1 MTEVR
6 RAVTEKGSPVTDDQH
21 ATRPYFRAPSIDPAG
36 HRIAFVYAGDIW
48 LVDAGGG
55 NAERL
60 TAHPANH
67 MLPRWSPDGSA
78 IAYTSSRTGQGD
90 VYVLPLDGGEVRRL
104 TYHEAQNAVECW
116 SPDGAAIYFTSPR
129 ERQGT
134 AVYRIAASG
143 GTPVCWI
150 AQPYERLGTVA
161 VSPCGRWLAFSLM
174 RDHWWRRGP
183 NPYGGAELW
192 VASNAPDAS
201 DFYRVS
207 DAPGLNYCP
216 MWSPDSQAIVFVSDR
231 DGCENLWVAPREGGT
246 AERITAFKDGR
257 LLWPSISA
265 NGRTIAFERDFGI
278 WTLDLASGATA
289 RVPIQVRQDTKMTP
303 VRVQTYTRDVGELA
317 LSPDGKKVAFTVR
330 GKIFADFADKE
341 TERDQ
346 RQGPAYPI
354 SQTTFR
360 DSDIAWSPDS
370 RCLAYVSD
378 RHGDEEV
385 YHYDF
390 LTRRESRL
398 THGSKRK
405 SFPCFSPDGRWI
417 AYARGDDEI
426 RLINVASGEDR
437 PFVRAHFVF
446 GASFAWSPDSRWLAF
461 CAQDERFFSNLYVQ
475 HIEEHQAH
483 QISFLSNLQ
492 AAGPLWSPDGRFIIF
507 TTGQYRAESQIARI
521 DLQPQLP
528 VFREAEFERLFESHK
543 GDHRGEQTSGRPPT
557 PGLAQP
563 HHADTDREP
572 QPVIVPVIEP
582 DDAPDH
588 TLAQQNA
595 PSKPSRPASSREVAI
610 VFSGIERRL
619 RLLTPPQMDAIALCI
634 SPDGRDL
641 VCSATVAGRQN
652 LWTLPLDEPRA
663 DQGPRQLTSTPGAKS
678 HAWFTP
684 DGKHLYFLDGGTIAI
699 RKFPKGEQT
708 TLAVSA
714 EVIVDFA
721 HEKRQIFEECWRLLR
736 DCFYDERFRGIDWE
750 AMHEQ
755 YAPLIQ
761 GAQTPSEVSL
771 LINLMV
777 GELRSSHVGLLRGD
791 GNGGQDGY
799 LGIALDP
806 VAYLRSG
813 QFRIARVIPDSP
825 AAVARNGALQPGET
839 LLAVN
844 GVALTP
850 DTSLDALLQRTAG
863 RRVILRVAAPSGEQR
878 DVEVRPV
885 PAEQYDWLRYRAW
898 VLENE
903 QIVHRAS
910 DGRIGY
916 VHIRKMSY
924 DAYQQFLTDLDVE
937 MHNKDG
943 LVVDIRFNSGGHTA
957 TFILDVLMRRSILLS
972 AFRNRSVADSS
983 HIFGNRVLNK
993 PTVLVTNES
1002 SSSNAETFSES
1013 YRRQGLGVV
1022 VGKPTAGAVIGTFT
1036 RRLID
1041 GSSLRL
1047 PQLRVTTP
1055 EGEDLEGRGRPVDL
1069 DVPLRLGEW
1078 RDGRDAQLEAAVRTL
1093 LVDLD
1098 REERHIG

>member
-1 MTEVR
+1 M
-6 RAVTEKGSPVTDDQH
+6 TDDLH
-21 ATRPYFRAPSIDPAG
+21 RARPYFRAPSIDPAG
-36 HRIAFVYAGDIW
+36 KHIAFVYAGDIW
-48 LVDAGGG
+48 LVDVRGGH
-55 NAERL
+55 AERL
-60 TAHPANH
+60 TAHPATH

-78 IAYTSSRTGQGD
+78 IASTSSRTGQGD
-90 VYVLPLDGGEVRRL
+90 VYVLPLSGGEVRRL
-104 TYHEAQNAVECW
+104 TYHEVQSAVECW
-116 SPDGAAIYFTSPR
+116 SPDGTAIYFTSQR
-129 ERQGT
+129 ERQG
-134 AVYRIAASG
+134 AAIYRIAASG
-143 GTPVCWI
+143 GTPVLWI
-150 AQPYERLGTVA
+150 AQPYERLSTVA

-174 RDHWWRRGP
+174 RNHWWRRGP

-192 VASNAPDAS
+192 LVSNAPDAD
-201 DFYRVS
+201 DFSQLS
-207 DAPGLNYCP
+207 DAPGMNYCP
-216 MWSPDSQAIVFVSDR
+216 MWSPDSQAIFFVSDR
-231 DGCENLWVAPREGGT
+231 DGCENLWVVPRGGGA
-246 AERITAFKDGR
+246 AERITAFEDGR

-265 NGRTIAFERDFGI
+265 DGRVIAFERNFGI
-278 WTLDLASGATA
+278 WTLDLASGATTD
-289 RVPIQVRQDTKMTP
+289 VPIQVRQDTKVTP
-303 VRVQTYTRDVGELA
+303 VRVQTSTCDVGELA

-346 RQGPAYPI
+346 RQGPAYRI
-354 SQTTFR
+354 SQTAFR

-370 RCLAYVSD
+370 RCLVYVSD

-390 LTRRESRL
+390 PTRSETRLTRS
-398 THGSKRK
+398 SKRK
-405 SFPCFSPDGRWI
+405 SAPYFSPDGRWI
-417 AYARGDDEI
+417 AYASGDDEI
-426 RLINVASGEDR
+426 RLIDVASGDDR

-475 HIEEHQAH
+475 HIEEKQAH

-492 AAGPLWSPDGRFIIF
+492 AAEPLWSPDGRFIIF

-528 VFREAEFERLFESHK
+528 VFREAEFERLFEMHK
-543 GDHRGEQTSGRPPT
+543 NDSRDEPTSRRPTAPRPT
-557 PGLAQP
+557 NP

-572 QPVIVPVIEP
+572 QPMVIPVIEP
-582 DDAPDH
+582 DDASDH
-588 TLAQQNA
+588 APVQPTA
-595 PSKPSRPASSREVAI
+595 PSKPSRRTSSPEVTI

-641 VCSATVAGRQN
+641 VCSATIAGRQN
-652 LWTLPLDEPRA
+652 LWTLPLDEPCA

-684 DGKHLYFLDGGTIAI
+684 DGKQIYFLDGGAIAV

-708 TLAVSA
+708 TLAISA

-721 HEKRQIFEECWRLLR
+721 QEKRQIFEECWRLLR

-750 AMHEQ
+750 ATHTR

-761 GAQTPSEVSL
+761 GAQTPSEVYL

-777 GELRSSHVGLLRGD
+777 GELRSSHVGLFRSD
-791 GNGGQDGY
+791 TNGGQDGY
-799 LGIALDP
+799 LGISLDP
-806 VAYLRSG
+806 AAYLRTG
-813 QFRIARVIPDSP
+813 QFRVARVIPDGP
-825 AAVARNGALQPGET
+825 AAVAHNGAIQPGDVV
-839 LLAVN
+839 LAVN
-844 GVALTP
+844 GVSLTP

-863 RRVILRVAAPSGEQR
+863 RRVILQVASPAGEQR

-885 PAEQYDWLRYRAW
+885 SAEQYDWLRYRAW

-937 MHNKDG
+937 MHHKEG

-957 TFILDVLMRRSILLS
+957 TFMLDVLMRRSVLFS
-972 AFRNRSVADSS
+972 AFRNRSIADSS

-993 PTVLVTNES
+993 PTVLVTNEA

-1013 YRRQGLGVV
+1013 YRRQGLGKV
-1022 VGKPTAGAVIGTFT
+1022 VGRPTAGAVIGAFI

-1055 EGEDLEGRGRPVDL
+1055 EGEDLEGRGRPVDI

-1078 RDGRDAQLEAAVRTL
+1078 RYGRDAQLEAAVRAL
-1093 LVDLD
+1093 LADLD

>member
-1 MTEVR
+1 M
-6 RAVTEKGSPVTDDQH
+6 TDDQL
-21 ATRPYFRAPSIDPAG
+21 ATCPYFRAPSIDPAG
-36 HRIAFVYAGDIW
+36 SRIAFVYAGDIW
-48 LVDAGGG
+48 LVAVSGGH
-55 NAERL
+55 AERL

-90 VYVLPLDGGEVRRL
+90 VYVLPLNDGKVRRL
-104 TYHEAQNAVECW
+104 TYHEVQSAVECW
-116 SPDGAAIYFTSPR
+116 SPDGAAIYFTSQR
-129 ERQGT
+129 ERQG
-134 AVYRIAASG
+134 AAIYRIAASG
-143 GTPVCWI
+143 GTPVLWI

-174 RDHWWRRGP
+174 RDFWWRQGP

-192 VASNAPDAS
+192 LVSNAPDAN
-201 DFYRVS
+201 DFYRLS

-216 MWSPDSQAIVFVSDR
+216 MWSPDSQAIYFVSDR
-231 DGCENLWVAPREGGT
+231 DGCENLWVVPREGGT
-246 AERITAFKDGR
+246 AERITAFTDGR

-265 NGRTIAFERDFGI
+265 DGRTIAFERDFGI
-278 WTLDLASGATA
+278 WTLDLASGAA
-289 RVPIQVRQDTKMTP
+289 SRVPIQVRQDTKVTP
-303 VRVQTYTRDVGELA
+303 VRVQTYTRDAGELA
-317 LSPDGKKVAFTVR
+317 LSPDGKKIAFTVR

-341 TERDQ
+341 TDRDQ
-346 RQGPAYPI
+346 RQGPAYRV
-354 SQTTFR
+354 SQTAFR

-370 RCLAYVSD
+370 RCLVYVSD

-385 YHYDF
+385 YRYDF
-390 LTRRESRL
+390 STRSETRL
-398 THGSKRK
+398 TYGKKRK
-405 SFPCFSPDGRWI
+405 SAPCFSPDGRWI
-417 AYARGDDEI
+417 AYASGDDEI
-426 RLINVASGEDR
+426 RLIDVASGADR
-437 PFVRAHFVF
+437 PFVRAQFVF

-475 HIEEHQAH
+475 HIEEEHAH

-521 DLQPQLP
+521 DLQPQPP
-528 VFREAEFERLFESHK
+528 VFREAEFERLFEAYK
-543 GDHRGEQTSGRPPT
+543 GDHRGASTAGRPLAPGPT
-557 PGLAQP
+557 HT

-572 QPVIVPVIEP
+572 RPVDVPVIEP
-582 DDAPDH
+582 DDAADH
-588 TLAQQNA
+588 TPVQHNA
-595 PSKPSRPASSREVAI
+595 PSRPSRRASSPEVAI
-610 VFSGIERRL
+610 VFDGIERRL

-641 VCSATVAGRQN
+641 VCSATIAGRQN
-652 LWTLPLDEPRA
+652 LWTLPLDESRV
-663 DQGPRQLTSTPGAKS
+663 DQGPRQLTSTSGAKS
-678 HAWFTP
+678 HAWFTS
-684 DGKHLYFLDGGTIAI
+684 DGKYLYFLDGGTIAV

-708 TLAVSA
+708 TLSISA
-714 EVIVDFA
+714 EVVVDFA
-721 HEKRQIFEECWRLLR
+721 QEKRQIFEECWRLLR

-750 AMHEQ
+750 ATHER

-761 GAQTPSEVSL
+761 GAQTSYEVHL

-777 GELRSSHVGLLRGD
+777 GELRSSHVGLFRSD

-799 LGIALDP
+799 LGISLDS
-806 VAYLRSG
+806 VEYLRSG
-813 QFRIARVIPDSP
+813 RFRVASVIPDGP
-825 AAVARNGALQPGET
+825 AAVAHNGAIQPGDV

-844 GVALTP
+844 GVPLTP

-863 RRVILRVAAPSGEQR
+863 RRVILRVATPAGEQR

-885 PAEQYDWLRYRAW
+885 TAEQYDWLRYRAW

-910 DGRIGY
+910 DGRVGY

-924 DAYQQFLTDLDVE
+924 DAYQQFLADLDVE
-937 MHNKDG
+937 MHNKEG

-957 TFILDVLMRRSILLS
+957 TFILDVLMRRSILFS

-993 PTVLVTNES
+993 PTVLVTNEA

-1013 YRRQGLGVV
+1013 YRRQRLGKV
-1022 VGKPTAGAVIGTFT
+1022 VGKPTAGAVIGAFT

-1047 PQLRVTTP
+1047 PQLRVMTP
-1055 EGEDLEGRGRPVDL
+1055 EGEDLEGRGRPVDI

-1078 RDGRDAQLEAAVRTL
+1078 RYGRDAQLEAAVRAL
-1093 LVDLD
+1093 LADLD
-1098 REERHIG
+1098 AEWRWLG

>member
-1 MTEVR
+1 M
-6 RAVTEKGSPVTDDQH
+6 TDDRH
-21 ATRPYFRAPSIDPAG
+21 PSHPYFRAPAINPAG
-36 HRIAFVYAGDIW
+36 SRIAFVYAGDIW

-55 NAERL
+55 HAERL

-67 MLPRWSPDGSA
+67 MLPRWSPDGTA

-90 VYVLPLDGGEVRRL
+90 VYVLPLNGGEVRRL
-104 TYHEAQNAVECW
+104 TYHEVQSAVECW
-116 SPDGAAIYFTSPR
+116 SPDGAAIYFTSQR
-129 ERQGT
+129 ERQG
-134 AVYRIAASG
+134 AAIYRIAASG
-143 GTPVCWI
+143 GTPILWI

-174 RDHWWRRGP
+174 RDPWWRRGP

-192 VASNAPDAS
+192 LVSNAPDAD
-201 DFYRVS
+201 DFYQLS
-207 DAPGLNYCP
+207 DAPGMNYCP
-216 MWSPDSQAIVFVSDR
+216 MWSPDSQAIFFVSDR
-231 DGCENLWVAPREGGT
+231 DGTENLWVVSREGGA
-246 AERITAFKDGR
+246 AERITDFTNGR

-265 NGRTIAFERDFGI
+265 DGGIIAFERDFGI
-278 WTLDLASGATA
+278 WTLDRRSGAIT
-289 RVPIQVRQDTKMTP
+289 RVPIQVRQDTKITP
-303 VRVQTYTRDVGELA
+303 VRVQTFTRDVGELA

-346 RQGPAYPI
+346 RQGPAYRV
-354 SQTTFR
+354 SQTAFR

-370 RCLAYVSD
+370 RCLVYVSD

-385 YHYDF
+385 YRYDF
-390 LTRRESRL
+390 PTRCETRL
-398 THGSKRK
+398 TCKPKRK
-405 SFPCFSPDGRWI
+405 SAPCFSPDGRWI
-417 AYARGDDEI
+417 AYASGNDEI
-426 RLINVASGEDR
+426 RLINVAGGEDR
-437 PFVRAHFVF
+437 SFIRAHFVF

-475 HIEEHQAH
+475 HIEEEQAH

-521 DLQPQLP
+521 DLQPLPP
-528 VFREAEFERLFESHK
+528 VFREVEFERLFEVET
-543 GDHRGEQTSGRPPT
+543 GQRPDPSGRAGLRPARTPAPPT
-557 PGLAQP
+557 
-563 HHADTDREP
+563 HHADADREP
-572 QPVIVPVIEP
+572 QPTDIPVVEP
-582 DDAPDH
+582 DDPSEH
-588 TLAQQNA
+588 PSVERLA
-595 PSKPSRPASSREVAI
+595 PSRAARKPAATEVAI
-610 VFSGIERRL
+610 VFNGIERRL

-684 DGKHLYFLDGGTIAI
+684 DGKHLYFLDGGTIAV

-708 TLAVSA
+708 MLAVSA
-714 EVIVDFA
+714 EVIIDFA
-721 HEKRQIFEECWRLLR
+721 QEKRQIFEECWRLLR
-736 DCFYDERFRGIDWE
+736 DCFYDERFHGIDWE
-750 AMHEQ
+750 ATHER

-761 GAQTPSEVSL
+761 GAQTSYEIYI

-777 GELRSSHVGLLRGD
+777 GELRSSHVGLFRSD

-799 LGIALDP
+799 LGLIFDA
-806 VAYLRSG
+806 VEYLHRG
-813 QFRIARVIPDSP
+813 QFRVAHVIPDGP
-825 AAVARNGALQPGET
+825 AAIAHNGAIQPGDVV
-839 LLAVN
+839 LAVN
-844 GVALTP
+844 GVPLKP
-850 DTSLDALLQRTAG
+850 GISLDALLQRTAG
-863 RRVILRVAAPSGEQR
+863 RRVTLRVAAPSGEQR
-878 DVEVRPV
+878 EVEVRPIS
-885 PAEQYDWLRYRAW
+885 AEHYDWLRYRAW
-898 VLENE
+898 VLENK

-937 MHNKDG
+937 MHHKDG

-983 HIFGNRVLNK
+983 HILGNRVLNK

-1013 YRRQGLGVV
+1013 YRRQGLGKV
-1022 VGKPTAGAVIGTFT
+1022 VGRPTAGAVIGTFT

-1041 GSSLRL
+1041 GGSLRL

-1055 EGEDLEGRGRPVDL
+1055 EGEDLEGRGRPVDI
-1069 DVPLRLGEW
+1069 DAPLRLGEW
-1078 RDGRDAQLEAAVRTL
+1078 RYGRDAQLEAAVRAL
-1093 LVDLD
+1093 LADLD
-1098 REERHIG
+1098 AEKR

>member
-1 MTEVR
+1 MI
-6 RAVTEKGSPVTDDQH
+6 DDQH
-21 ATRPYFRAPSIDPAG
+21 APRPYFRAPSIDPAG
-36 HRIAFVYAGDIW
+36 SRIAFVYAGDIW
-48 LVDAGGG
+48 LVPVSGGS
-55 NAERL
+55 AERL
-60 TAHPANH
+60 TAYPANH
-67 MLPRWSPDGSA
+67 VLPRWSPDASA
-78 IAYTSSRTGQGD
+78 IAYTSSRAGQGD
-90 VYVLPLDGGEVRRL
+90 VYVLPLDGSEVRRL
-104 TYHEAQNAVECW
+104 TYHEMQSAVECW
-116 SPDGAAIYFTSPR
+116 SPDGAAIYFTSQR

-134 AVYRIAASG
+134 AIYRIAASG
-143 GTPVCWI
+143 GTPVRWI

-174 RDHWWRRGP
+174 RDPWWRRGP

-192 VASNAPDAS
+192 VVSNAPDAD
-201 DFYRVS
+201 DFCRVS

-216 MWSPDSQAIVFVSDR
+216 MWTPDSRTIIFISDR
-231 DGCENLWVAPREGGT
+231 DGCENLWTAPRDGG
-246 AERITAFKDGR
+246 AAQRITSFSDGR

-265 NGRTIAFERDFGI
+265 DGRTIAFERDFGI
-278 WTLDLASGATA
+278 WTLNLTSGTTT
-289 RVPIQVRQDTKMTP
+289 RVPIQVRQDTKMMP
-303 VRVQTYTRDVGELA
+303 VRVQTYTRDVSELA
-317 LSPDGKKVAFTVR
+317 LSPDGRKVAFTVR
-330 GKIFADFADKE
+330 GKMFADFADKE
-341 TERDQ
+341 TDREQ
-346 RQGPAYPI
+346 RQGPAYRI
-354 SQTTFR
+354 STTAFR

-370 RCLAYVSD
+370 RCLVYVSD

-385 YHYDF
+385 YRYDF
-390 LTRRESRL
+390 LTRNETRL
-398 THGSKRK
+398 TSEPKRK
-405 SFPCFSPDGRWI
+405 SAPCFSPDGRWI
-417 AYARGDDEI
+417 AYACGDDEI
-426 RLINVASGEDR
+426 RLIDVASGDDR

-461 CAQDERFFSNLYVQ
+461 CAQDGRFFSNLYVQ
-475 HIEEHQAH
+475 HIEEERAH

-521 DLQPQLP
+521 DLQPQPP
-528 VFREAEFERLFESHK
+528 VFRETEFERLFELHK
-543 GDHRGEQTSGRPPT
+543 SDHRDKQTAGYPSTSEPLRVR
-557 PGLAQP
+557 
-563 HHADTDREP
+563 HADADREP
-572 QPVIVPVIEP
+572 QPSTVPVVEP
-582 DDAPDH
+582 DDVPNH
-588 TLAQQNA
+588 TPSQHHA
-595 PSKPSRPASSREVAI
+595 PSQPPRPASSRSVTI
-610 VFSGIERRL
+610 VLSGIERRL

-641 VCSATVAGRQN
+641 VCSATIAGRQN

-663 DQGPRQLTSTPGAKS
+663 DQGPRQLTSTPGMKS

-684 DGKHLYFLDGGTIAI
+684 DGRHLYFLDGGTIAV

-714 EVIVDFA
+714 EVVVDFA
-721 HEKRQIFEECWRLLR
+721 QEKRQIFEECWRLLR

-750 AMHEQ
+750 AMHAQ
-755 YAPLIQ
+755 YAPLIH

-777 GELRSSHVGLLRGD
+777 GELRSSHVGLFRSD

-799 LGIALDP
+799 LGITLDT
-806 VAYLRSG
+806 VEYLRNG
-813 QFRIARVIPDSP
+813 RFCVAGVIPDSP
-825 AAVARNGALQPGET
+825 AAVAYNGALQPGDT

-844 GVALTP
+844 GVPLKP
-850 DTSLDALLQRTAG
+850 EMSLDALLQRTAG

-885 PAEQYDWLRYRAW
+885 SAEQYDWLRYRAW

-903 QIVHRAS
+903 QIVHRVS

-937 MHNKDG
+937 MHNKEG
-943 LVVDIRFNSGGHTA
+943 LVVDIRFNTGGHTA
-957 TFILDVLMRRSILLS
+957 TFILDVLMRRSVLLS
-972 AFRNRSVADSS
+972 AFRNRSIADSS

-993 PTVLVTNES
+993 PTVLVTNEA

-1013 YRRQGLGVV
+1013 YRRQGLGMV
-1022 VGKPTAGAVIGTFT
+1022 VGRPTAGAVIGTFT

-1041 GSSLRL
+1041 GSSFRM

-1055 EGEDLEGRGRPVDL
+1055 EGEDLEGRGRPVDI
-1069 DVPLRLGEW
+1069 DVPLRLGKW
-1078 RDGRDAQLEAAVRTL
+1078 RYGRDAQLEAAVRAL
-1093 LVDLD
+1093 LANLNG
-1098 REERHIG
+1098 EERARNS